1 MAALLTAW
9 PSTAAH
15 LPPEEVA
22 AGTSQARM
30 YMGAVG
36 LQPKAQ
42 AFSWGACRCREDP
55 LIFEMPGLGVPIYV
69 L

>member
-1 MAALLTAW
+1 MAALLNAW
-9 PSTAAH
+9 PTTAH
-15 LPPEEVA
+15 LRPEEVV

-30 YMGAVG
+30 YLGAVG

-42 AFSWGACRCREDP
+42 GFSWVACRCREDP
-55 LIFEMPGLGVPIYV
+55 LIFEMPVLGVPLYV